1 LSLNIT
7 DDFSKTD
14 APAEAPRLIKSG
26 APDLFPLPRKLQA
39 GE

>member
-1 LSLNIT
+1 VPVET
-7 DDFSKTD
+7 
-14 APAEAPRLIKSG
+14 PRLVTSA